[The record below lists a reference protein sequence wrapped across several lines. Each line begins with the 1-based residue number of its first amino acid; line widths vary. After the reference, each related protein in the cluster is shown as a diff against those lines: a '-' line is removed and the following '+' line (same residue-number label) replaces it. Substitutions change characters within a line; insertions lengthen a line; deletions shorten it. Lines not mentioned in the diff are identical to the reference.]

1 MSMQELNVANGE
13 SFNRDV
19 EIKMVPFVL
28 AHKQDEVKRN
38 YYVRH
43 ILAQRAINRKNH
55 LRWVSFWCA
64 VAIIICSTLS
74 MMTSLFYVLP
84 ALAGIGY
91 VALFQHVNKEAF
103 DAR

>member
-1 MSMQELNVANGE
+1 MQELKVANGE
-13 SFNRDV
+13 SFNRQV
-19 EIKMVPFVL
+19 EIKILPFVL
-28 AHKQDEVKRN
+28 AGERE
-38 YYVRH
+38 RT
-43 ILAQRAINRKNH
+43 AINIKRIISHRKNARKNH

-64 VAIIICSTLS
+64 VAISICSTLS

-103 DAR
+103 DGR

>member
-1 MSMQELNVANGE
+1 MEELKTVNGDNYSRNVQ
-13 SFNRDV
+13 
-19 EIKMVPFVL
+19 IKIVPFVL
-28 AHKQDEVKRN
+28 EHKQDEEKRK
-38 YYVRH
+38 YFVRH

-64 VAIIICSTLS
+64 VAITICSTLS
-74 MMTSLFYVLP
+74 MMTSLFYVFP
-84 ALAGIGY
+84 AMAGIGY

>member
-1 MSMQELNVANGE
+1 MEGNMEELKVVNGE
-13 SFNRDV
+13 TYSRDV
-19 EIKMVPFVL
+19 DIKIVPFML
-28 AHKQDEVKRN
+28 AHEQDRTAKSIK
-38 YYVRH
+38 H
-43 ILAQRAINRKNH
+43 ILARKKAERKNH

-91 VALFQHVNKEAF
+91 VSLFQHVNKEAF